1 MKGNVVKCT
10 FCGKPIMVVT
20 YGVYRKA
27 VVDAEAVMVKAAE
40 GGEEFVRID
49 GSKVKAIEVDFITP
63 EQGAEPAY
71 RLHGRSCDRRPS

>member
-1 MKGNVVKCT
+1 MKSNVNRCR
-10 FCGKPIMVVT
+10 FCGQEIAIIT
-20 YGVYRKA
+20 WGVYRKI
-27 VVDAEAVMVKAAE
+27 VVDAEPVWVLPDAE
-40 GGEEFVRID
+40 GDEFVRID